1 MPLGRDR
8 EAPVYLPSD
17 TTKIAVHKAYQESCA
32 EMTPPARVVK
42 YSTFNNI
49 WRACVPHIKIAS
61 PREDVCATCERLRKD
76 VSDALKEEENLASAE
91 ALRQHIITEQ
101 K

>member
-1 MPLGRDR
+1 M
-8 EAPVYLPSD
+8 
-17 TTKIAVHKAYQESCA
+17 
-32 EMTPPARVVK
+32 K

-76 VSDALKEEENLASAE
+76 VSDALEEEEKLASAE
-91 ALRQHIITEQ
+91 ALRQHIITAQ
-101 K
+101 KERDAYNKCVKRANGSDLLTVLIFLFTILYLLPAYFSTTP